1 MSKRIAGPSG
11 MHPPAKVTSPHGVE
25 IDLLALAQQTAAVYD
40 AEFPDERTR
49 YGPAGMDWC
58 VHDNQHLLNWAFLSL
73 TVGVD
78 FEAELAWL
86 GSVLEARKFP
96 IDRLARDLEM
106 LAEIVE
112 AAHPQET
119 EVVQRI
125 REGAVF
131 VASRPTFLT

>member
-11 MHPPAKVTSPHGVE
+11 MHPPTKVTSPHGME
-25 IDLLALAQQTAAVYD
+25 IDLLAMAQQVAVVYD
-40 AEFPDERTR
+40 AQYPDERER
-49 YGPAGMDWC
+49 YGPAGMEWC
-58 VHDNQHLLNWAFLSL
+58 VHDNQHLLNWAVLSL

-96 IDRLARDLEM
+96 IDRLAHDLEM
-106 LAEIVE
+106 LAPIV
-112 AAHPQET
+112 AAAYPQET

-131 VASRPTFLT
+131 VASHPTFLS